1 MAVNAFGHYVTH
13 FSSRQSE
20 LWPPRPTRQPCSR
33 LRGDLTWTRQEEGGK
48 GVERD
53 QEAGSVM
60 MWQFMVSAF
69 ITNVILH
76 HCWVAPR
83 NPYIYEVYSKG
94 LDEASVKGKVMF
106 ECMLCGDL
114 FRSALRCGRKKK
126 DTGSVF
132 RWPRRKVFQRHIS
145 HTVRNVPNVALQLNT
160 GSFLMSK
167 NSLLNVKI
175 N

>member
-1 MAVNAFGHYVTH
+1 MFKAEGGLNMNKTG
-13 FSSRQSE
+13 
-20 LWPPRPTRQPCSR
+20 
-33 LRGDLTWTRQEEGGK
+33 GGGK
-48 GVERD
+48 GAERD

-94 LDEASVKGKVMF
+94 LDEASVKRKVMF

-114 FRSALRCGRKKK
+114 FSSASQEVCLDDLGEKISEAHIVHCKKCPWCYITAK
-126 DTGSVF
+126 YG
-132 RWPRRKVFQRHIS
+132 Q
-145 HTVRNVPNVALQLNT
+145 NCL
-160 GSFLMSK
+160 LMLK
-167 NSLLNVKI
+167 
-175 N
+175 